1 MRNLPRNSF
10 LILMAVAL
18 TLISCNRQMVYS
30 HYESISTEGWERSD
44 GKSYVVAIREDGTYA
59 EEVGIRST
67 RIYPFM
73 NLALIVAQEAIPSGW
88 HRMDTLYVDLTDAE
102 GHAEGE
108 GISYRQVSVPAATIR
123 LQAGDSLRVS
133 IRHYMYKELLPGIT
147 DVGFSMTRIDG

>member
-1 MRNLPRNSF
+1 MRDLPRNNI

-30 HYESISTEGWERSD
+30 HYESISTEGWERGD
-44 GKSYVVAIREDGTYA
+44 GKSYVVPIREDGTYA

-73 NLALIVAQEAIPSGW
+73 NLALIVSQEAVQSGI
-88 HRMDTLYVDLTDAE
+88 HRTDTLYIDLTDEE
-102 GHAEGE
+102 GRADGE

-123 LQAGDSLRVS
+123 LQAGDSLCVN
-133 IRHYMYKELLPGIT
+133 IRHYMYKECLPGIT
-147 DVGFSMTRIDG
+147 DVGFCMTKVGE